1 MAAKKAGKPYMY
13 TGWSDWGPTHI
24 QILAQAMVKAGSV
37 DDPDKIMNAIRGGT
51 FDTNAGKYTMSGAKT
66 YGSPIVF
73 GNAGCISMIKG
84 DKEVYLSESPWV
96 PIP

>member
-1 MAAKKAGKPYMY
+1 
-13 TGWSDWGPTHI
+13 
-24 QILAQAMVKAGSV
+24 
-37 DDPDKIMNAIRGGT
+37 MNAIRGGT

-73 GNAGCISMIKG
+73 GNAGCISIIKG

-96 PIP
+96 PLP